1 MTNLT
6 SDKTDILSLS
16 LKYTWL
22 WPHFC
27 ARHHGAISN
36 FVTNTSGRI
45 YKELSSKQKVDL
57 WDILLRFSEKELFVP
72 IYQKRPSECN
82 IKWGLFGGLQR
93 SALRPI
99 FASSLHVR
107 VNCTLITA
115 PRSRPERKF
124 SAPRSVLFFHHRSM
138 LQPHFTLA
146 LHAPGPP
153 PEQPPVNYPS
163 QWHDEFYTVTLWG
176 KNAHR
181 AASM

>member
-93 SALRPI
+93 SALQPI
-99 FASSLHVR
+99 FASLLHTPR
-107 VNCTLITA
+107 LLDFTA
-115 PRSRPERKF
+115 PRSTHTQGSTLHPLLAF
-124 SAPRSVLFFHHRSM
+124 PLWAPRSSKIFNSAPHPDHSST
-138 LQPHFTLA
+138 LQA
-146 LHAPGPP
+146 
-153 PEQPPVNYPS
+153 
-163 QWHDEFYTVTLWG
+163 
-176 KNAHR
+176 
-181 AASM
+181 